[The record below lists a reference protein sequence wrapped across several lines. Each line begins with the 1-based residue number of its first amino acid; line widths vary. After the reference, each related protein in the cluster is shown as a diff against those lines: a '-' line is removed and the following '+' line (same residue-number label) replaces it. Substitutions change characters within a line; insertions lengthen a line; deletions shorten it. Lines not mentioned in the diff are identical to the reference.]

1 MFVPKHFFNVNV
13 GRGVGSQQLHL
24 SYIFLGLM
32 GPRYLI
38 SIEMVVGITAIGMCV
53 MHCMHVVVYFQIDS
67 S

>member
-1 MFVPKHFFNVNV
+1 M
-13 GRGVGSQQLHL
+13 GGGVGSQQLHL

-38 SIEMVVGITAIGMCV
+38 SIEMVGGITAIGMCG